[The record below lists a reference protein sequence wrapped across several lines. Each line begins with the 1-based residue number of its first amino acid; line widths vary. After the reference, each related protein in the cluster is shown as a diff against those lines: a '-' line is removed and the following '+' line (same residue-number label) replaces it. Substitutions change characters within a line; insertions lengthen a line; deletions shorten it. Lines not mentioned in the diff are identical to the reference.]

1 MYRVKYNTQKI
12 HALRVLYLDS
22 IHLKSLTMSKLTV
35 TNHNRNLT
43 GLTYVYPVLSRR
55 AGGLSIGINFN
66 TNNACN
72 WRCIYCQVPDLKNGA
87 APEIDLDLLASELR
101 FFLNS
106 VLHGNF
112 YDEMEVDA
120 AQRTI
125 KDIAIAG
132 NGEPTSLKD
141 FDLAVNLIGS
151 IANEFGIF
159 PQSHFVLITNGSLI
173 HRSSVQKG
181 LKTIREYDGE
191 IWFKMDSATPEG
203 RKQFNHSAQTNES
216 VLKNLQIA
224 SELCT
229 TKIQI
234 CLVDYKQQG
243 LSQSEKTGFIDF
255 LKQVRSHTTIEH
267 ITLYTLA
274 RPSQQPEAVDLQVM
288 PFDIMD
294 DLAHAIRLLHFNV
307 VVTQ

>member
-1 MYRVKYNTQKI
+1 
-12 HALRVLYLDS
+12 
-22 IHLKSLTMSKLTV
+22 MSKLTV

-72 WRCIYCQVPDLKNGA
+72 WRCIYCQVPELKNGA
-87 APEIDLDLLASELR
+87 APEIDLNLLASELR

-112 YDEMEVDA
+112 YDEMEVEA
-120 AQRTI
+120 TQRTI

-132 NGEPTSLKD
+132 NGEPTSLKN
-141 FDLAVNLIGS
+141 FDVAVNVIGE

-173 HRSSVQKG
+173 HRQSVQKG
-181 LKTIREYDGE
+181 LKILNEYDGE

-203 RKQFNHSAQTNES
+203 RAKFNHSAQSNES
-216 VLKNLQIA
+216 VLKNLRIA
-224 SELCT
+224 SELCP

-243 LSQSEKTGFIDF
+243 LAQTEKAGFIDF
-255 LKQVRSHTTIEH
+255 LKQVRSQTTIENM
-267 ITLYTLA
+267 TLYTLA
-274 RPSQQPEAVDLQVM
+274 RPSKQPEAIDLHVM
-288 PFDIMD
+288 PLDVMA
-294 DLAHAIRLLHFNV
+294 DLADDIRLLGFHV

>member
-1 MYRVKYNTQKI
+1 
-12 HALRVLYLDS
+12 
-22 IHLKSLTMSKLTV
+22 MSKLTV

-72 WRCIYCQVPDLKNGA
+72 WRCIYCQVPELKNGA

-120 AQRTI
+120 TQRVI

-141 FDLAVNLIGS
+141 FDLAVNLIGH

-181 LKTIREYDGE
+181 LKNLSEYDGE

-203 RKQFNHSAQTNES
+203 RAKFNHSAQSNES
-216 VLKNLQIA
+216 VLKNLQLA
-224 SELCT
+224 SELCP

-234 CLVDYKQQG
+234 CLVDYKKQG
-243 LSQSEKTGFIDF
+243 LAQTEKIGFIDF
-255 LKQVRSHTTIEH
+255 LKQIRHQTTIEN

-274 RPSQQPEAVDLQVM
+274 RPSQQPEAINLQVM
-288 PFDIMD
+288 PLDVMA
-294 DLAHAIRLLHFNV
+294 DLADDIRLLGFHV